1 MMRKR
6 NTQNNSIVDWRTLR
20 ARKGYLDLHNEDMI
34 QATGCSSRTVSAFF
48 AGDEKMNLDTMI
60 RLAAVI
66 GLRPRITF
74 EPLDDANEIS
84 AAKLEGSAK

>member
-1 MMRKR
+1 MRKLNR
-6 NTQNNSIVDWRTLR
+6 QNNSIVDWRALR
-20 ARKGYLDLHNEDMI
+20 ARKSHLDLYNEDLI

-60 RLAAVI
+60 RLAAVM

-74 EPLDDANEIS
+74 EVVESDPAQ
-84 AAKLEGSAK
+84 AAELKAA